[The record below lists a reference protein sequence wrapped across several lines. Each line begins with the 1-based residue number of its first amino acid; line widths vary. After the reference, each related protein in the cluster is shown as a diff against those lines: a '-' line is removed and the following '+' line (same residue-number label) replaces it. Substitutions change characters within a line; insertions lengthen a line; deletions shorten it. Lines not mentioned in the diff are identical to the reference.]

1 MADYFF
7 TGGGVVMALYTFM
20 VSFYTN
26 DRSGK
31 TVKKT
36 VSVRADTSINAQRLV
51 KGRYGSN
58 IRLCGTTR
66 MN

>member
-1 MADYFF
+1 
-7 TGGGVVMALYTFM
+7 MALHTFM

-26 DRSGK
+26 DSSGK

-36 VSVRADTSINAQRLV
+36 VSVRADTSVNAQRLV

-58 IRLCGTTR
+58 IRMCGTSR
-66 MN
+66 MD